1 MAARSKPLSA
11 GYTTWPSAAWPAVGG
26 EVARRSYHFAVP
38 EECTTVVVERY
49 LGELAGVTGD
59 ASAEPI
65 IRALLSSSVR
75 RLHQL
80 CATLLYR
87 SYPRLSKPPMNLQ
100 AEEMLSGVVE
110 RMIKA
115 LRNVRPTTVREFFAL
130 ANQHM
135 RWELNTLARR
145 LDREAQAVELRESAV
160 ESPAAQGQDSS
171 QISPNSARML
181 EAIESLPEDDRETF
195 CLVRVQGMTQA
206 DAAAVLGVSVK
217 TVQRRLARTLPLL
230 AIQLRDLQP
239 VPPEGD
245 ARTSRP

>member
-1 MAARSKPLSA
+1 MA
-11 GYTTWPSAAWPAVGG
+11 G
-26 EVARRSYHFAVP
+26 EVARRSYHFDVP
-38 EECTTVVVERY
+38 EERTTMVVERY
-49 LGELAGVTGD
+49 LSELAGVSGN

-75 RLHQL
+75 RLYQL

-100 AEEMLSGVVE
+100 ADEMLSGVVE

-115 LRNVRPTTVREFFAL
+115 LRGVRPTKVREFFAL

-145 LDREAQAVELRESAV
+145 LDREEQAVELRESAV
-160 ESPAAQGQDSS
+160 EPPTAEGQDSS
-171 QISPNSARML
+171 RITPNSARML
-181 EAIESLPEDDRETF
+181 EAIESLAEDDRETF

-217 TVQRRLARTLPLL
+217 TVQRRLARTLPVL
-230 AIQLRDLQP
+230 AAQLRDLQP
-239 VPPEGD
+239 ISPEGD
-245 ARTSRP
+245 ARTSRR

>member
-1 MAARSKPLSA
+1 M
-11 GYTTWPSAAWPAVGG
+11 
-26 EVARRSYHFAVP
+26 
-38 EECTTVVVERY
+38 VVERY

-75 RLHQL
+75 RLHLL

-115 LRNVRPTTVREFFAL
+115 LRSVRPTTVREFFAL

-145 LDREAQAVELRESAV
+145 LDREALAVELRESAV
-160 ESPAAQGQDSS
+160 ESPAAAQGHDSS
-171 QISPNSARML
+171 QISPSTARML
-181 EAIESLPEDDRETF
+181 ESIESLPEDDRETF

-230 AIQLRDLQP
+230 AAQLRDLQP
-239 VPPEGD
+239 IPSEGD